1 LLAWKSSA
9 TRKTVGAVW
18 RRDASMV
25 EFTRFG
31 YWHIQSIAAVQK
43 AFSQA
48 GVANF
53 AIARERKHS

>member
-1 LLAWKSSA
+1 
-9 TRKTVGAVW
+9 
-18 RRDASMV
+18 MV